1 MNFLYI
7 DYEKAPNDKIMKDL
21 LKINSEMNSKY
32 NTYDNLDRLKC
43 IEDEEILSLDKK
55 FDPFSID
62 NNYNYASSIVNSKNS
77 LPNINLDLSKIVSF
91 YNNNNITLEELLKEI
106 TSFNKYFESLTKYV
120 TLNKVETVKEKSIVY
135 YLFYY
140 LSRAF
145 FYIVLNSNFL
155 VSKEN
160 CLLFTKFFT
169 NYNNVIKTAK
179 LYLKED
185 VNNTSIIV
193 EEGDKNSVKKK
204 IIKQG
209 ICQAFEELKK
219 YPNEF
224 KDAILN
230 CQNFLILILF
240 SSEPKQRDI
249 FNPKPN
255 YIDKDLLELLEKFV
269 ITLNVLYKVN
279 VNYSI
284 IDYQN
289 FYNDGMSKN
298 LNLNAEFKNYL
309 KNKKIK
315 KL

>member
-193 EEGDKNSVKKK
+193 EE
-204 IIKQG
+204 
-209 ICQAFEELKK
+209 
-219 YPNEF
+219 
-224 KDAILN
+224 
-230 CQNFLILILF
+230 
-240 SSEPKQRDI
+240 
-249 FNPKPN
+249 
-255 YIDKDLLELLEKFV
+255 
-269 ITLNVLYKVN
+269 
-279 VNYSI
+279 
-284 IDYQN
+284 
-289 FYNDGMSKN
+289 
-298 LNLNAEFKNYL
+298 
-309 KNKKIK
+309 
-315 KL
+315 